1 MKKVLTLLFLTTF
14 FWANAKTEPIEI
26 QGAVGKLRGVLTTP
40 ENFNQKKI
48 PVVIMFHGFTGN
60 INEKINI
67 TIAETLAKEGI
78 ASVRFDFNGH
88 GKSDGD
94 FEKMSLD
101 NELEDARRI
110 VQYVEQLPFVSKIG
124 IYGHSQGGLISIL
137 LSSELGK
144 SKIKAVAM
152 LAPAVIIHDNM
163 LQGSF
168 FGTTFDPLNVPDK
181 VSLSSGKITVGKDYI
196 LSGQRIK
203 PFEAAKRYKGKVKII
218 HGTGDRAVPY
228 SYSEYL
234 LYFYRNAEL
243 TITPKADHVF
253 SNQEDIPATEVSQW
267 MKKQLK

>member
-1 MKKVLTLLFLTTF
+1 MEKVLTLLFLTTF
-14 FWANAKTEPIEI
+14 FGANAKTEPLEI
-26 QGAVGKLRGVLTTP
+26 QGAVGKLQGVLTTP
-40 ENFNQKKI
+40 DNFNQKKI

-168 FGTTFDPLNVPDK
+168 LALP
-181 VSLSSGKITVGKDYI
+181 S
-196 LSGQRIK
+196 
-203 PFEAAKRYKGKVKII
+203 
-218 HGTGDRAVPY
+218 
-228 SYSEYL
+228 
-234 LYFYRNAEL
+234 
-243 TITPKADHVF
+243 TP
-253 SNQEDIPATEVSQW
+253 
-267 MKKQLK
+267 

>member
-14 FWANAKTEPIEI
+14 FWANAKTDPLEI

-40 ENFNQKKI
+40 DNFNQKKI

-168 FGTTFDPLNVPDK
+168 LALP
-181 VSLSSGKITVGKDYI
+181 S
-196 LSGQRIK
+196 
-203 PFEAAKRYKGKVKII
+203 
-218 HGTGDRAVPY
+218 
-228 SYSEYL
+228 
-234 LYFYRNAEL
+234 
-243 TITPKADHVF
+243 TP
-253 SNQEDIPATEVSQW
+253 
-267 MKKQLK
+267 

>member
-1 MKKVLTLLFLTTF
+1 
-14 FWANAKTEPIEI
+14 
-26 QGAVGKLRGVLTTP
+26 
-40 ENFNQKKI
+40 
-48 PVVIMFHGFTGN
+48 
-60 INEKINI
+60 
-67 TIAETLAKEGI
+67 
-78 ASVRFDFNGH
+78 
-88 GKSDGD
+88 
-94 FEKMSLD
+94 
-101 NELEDARRI
+101 
-110 VQYVEQLPFVSKIG
+110 
-124 IYGHSQGGLISIL
+124 
-137 LSSELGK
+137 
-144 SKIKAVAM
+144 M

-181 VSLSSGKITVGKDYI
+181 VSLFSGKITVGKDYI

-234 LYFYRNAEL
+234 LYFYKNAEL

>member
-40 ENFNQKKI
+40 DNFNQKKI

-110 VQYVEQLPFVSKIG
+110 VQYVEQLG

-168 FGTTFDPLNVPDK
+168 LALP
-181 VSLSSGKITVGKDYI
+181 S
-196 LSGQRIK
+196 
-203 PFEAAKRYKGKVKII
+203 
-218 HGTGDRAVPY
+218 
-228 SYSEYL
+228 
-234 LYFYRNAEL
+234 
-243 TITPKADHVF
+243 TP
-253 SNQEDIPATEVSQW
+253 
-267 MKKQLK
+267 